1 MAPPNLLLVDGDPVR
16 TPGLRR
22 ALEADGWAVESAK
35 GDELPPMIQQGW
47 RPDLL
52 LVDPEHG
59 AGRFDLIHLLRQRDP
74 QLSVLLLTERDAQ
87 RSIGVGVQGFLERGQ
102 ADGELAA
109 SLRRFRPD
117 RRGKLES
124 EDLFGDLLDDLEDD
138 GGSPGLRLT
147 PPKALPLPL
156 PVLDPEPP
164 KPAAPAPLPLIM
176 PTAPALKQP
185 PPSPRTTA
193 PIPLPQI
200 SRASLTVPP
209 LQPALPPSGPPSGPQ
224 PAMKK
229 DDITLSG
236 ISGVH
241 DPFAWEVQEPDIEVL
256 TPTPSIPKSA
266 SERLPEQP
274 AAPPPPGAEEY
285 GNYFLVDKIA
295 VGGMAELFR
304 AQQRGV
310 QGFQKIVAIKRILP
324 HLVDNEDFVTM
335 FIDEAKLAA
344 QLTHPNIVQIF
355 DLGKAGSSYYIA
367 MEYVNG
373 RDLRTLLRKAKEYGK
388 PFPEAVA
395 AFVTMKVASALDYA
409 HRKRGFDDRELK
421 LVHRDV
427 SPQNVLISTEG
438 AVKLVDFGIA
448 KAATKA
454 SHTVAGALK
463 GKLLYMSP
471 EQALGQPLDN
481 RSDLYSLGLV
491 LFEMLT
497 GERCFQA
504 DSEMGVLEKVRMGKI
519 GDLRAINP
527 EISPEMADLVNQA
540 LHKGVEQRYA
550 SARLLERDLRD
561 LLMKRGHI
569 PAEHDIAEYLE
580 ALLAGPKERVEE
592 VVRTRFPL
600 PTQPVVQPAPVPVA
614 VAMDQAPTL
623 HGKTLAVP
631 PQPLP
636 PPPPASALDHTDPG
650 SAKAAKNLPA
660 WAFALVLAVMV
671 GLALVAWYLFP
682 AR

>member
-1 MAPPNLLLVDGDPVR
+1 MAPPYLLLVDGDPVR

-22 ALEADGWAVESAK
+22 ALEADGWAVQAAK
-35 GDELPPMIQQGW
+35 GDELPAFIQQGW
-47 RPDLL
+47 RPDLM
-52 LVDPEHG
+52 LVDPENG
-59 AGRFDLIHLLRQRDP
+59 LGRFDLVHLLRQRDP
-74 QLSVLLLTERDAQ
+74 QVPVLLMATRDSQ
-87 RSIGVGVQGFLERGQ
+87 RNIGVGVQGFLERNQ
-102 ADGELAA
+102 ADGELTA

-124 EDLFGDLLDDLEDD
+124 EDLFGDLLEALEDD
-138 GGSPGLRLT
+138 TPIVLRTT
-147 PPKALPLPL
+147 PPPGPPPA
-156 PVLDPEPP
+156 PVEEPP
-164 KPAAPAPLPLIM
+164 LKPPPLLQPGQLLRPVAQAPARL
-176 PTAPALKQP
+176 
-185 PPSPRTTA
+185 S
-193 PIPLPQI
+193 
-200 SRASLTVPP
+200 
-209 LQPALPPSGPPSGPQ
+209 PALPPSGPISGQQ
-224 PAMKK
+224 PALKK
-229 DDITLSG
+229 DEITLSG

-241 DPFAWEVQEPDIEVL
+241 DPFTWNDDHIEVL
-256 TPTPSIPKSA
+256 TPTPSIPKAPPS
-266 SERLPEQP
+266 RLPDPEP
-274 AAPPPPGAEEY
+274 APPPAGSEEY
-285 GNYFLVDKIA
+285 GNYFLVEKIA
-295 VGGMAELFR
+295 VGGMAELFK

-324 HLVDNEDFVTM
+324 HLVDNEDFATM

-355 DLGKAGSSYYIA
+355 DLGKAGTSYYIA

-373 RDLRTLLRKAKEYGK
+373 RDLRTLLRKAKEYSK

-427 SPQNVLISTEG
+427 SPQNILISTEG

-471 EQALGQPLDN
+471 EQALGQQLDN

-519 GDLRAINP
+519 GDLRSINP
-527 EISPEMADLVNQA
+527 EISPEMAGIVNRA
-540 LHKGVEQRYA
+540 LHKAVEQRYA

-580 ALLAGPKERVEE
+580 ALLMGPKERVEE
-592 VVRTRFPL
+592 VVRSRFPL
-600 PTQPVVQPAPVPVA
+600 FAALPPSASLVPVA
-614 VAMDQAPTL
+614 VPMDAAPTL
-623 HGKTLAVP
+623 HGRSVAP
-631 PQPLP
+631 PPLLP
-636 PPPPASALDHTDPG
+636 PPPSSALERPRLG
-650 SAKAAKNLPA
+650 SPRTGTGSKNLPG
-660 WAFALVLAVMV
+660 WALALVLAAIV
-671 GLALVAWYLFP
+671 GVALVAWYLFP

>member
-1 MAPPNLLLVDGDPVR
+1 MAPPYLLLVDGDPVR

-22 ALEADGWAVESAK
+22 ALEADGWAVEAAK
-35 GDELPPMIQQGW
+35 GDELPPFIQQGW

-52 LVDPEHG
+52 VVDPEHG
-59 AGRFDLIHLLRQRDP
+59 PGRFDLIHLLRQRNP
-74 QLSVLLLTERDAQ
+74 HLPILLITEREAQ
-87 RSIGVGVQGFLERGQ
+87 RNIGLGVQGFLERTQ
-102 ADGELAA
+102 ADGDLTA

-117 RRGKLES
+117 RQGRMES
-124 EDLFGDLLDDLEDD
+124 EDLFGDLLEDLETDT
-138 GGSPGLRLT
+138 PVELRTT
-147 PPKALPLPL
+147 PPSSLPLPTPPTPL
-156 PVLDPEPP
+156 PI
-164 KPAAPAPLPLIM
+164 PAGLAEEAPLR
-176 PTAPALKQP
+176 P
-185 PPSPRTTA
+185 PPLLKPGQVPSQMAQAGLTTSGQIRA
-193 PIPLPQI
+193 QI
-200 SRASLTVPP
+200 SPSELS
-209 LQPALPPSGPPSGPQ
+209 PALPPSGPISGQ
-224 PAMKK
+224 HPAITK
-229 DDITLSG
+229 DEITLSG

-241 DPFAWEVQEPDIEVL
+241 DPFTWNEDSVEVL
-256 TPTPSIPKSA
+256 TPTPDPA
-266 SERLPEQP
+266 LLAAERMPQE
-274 AAPPPPGAEEY
+274 PPPPPPSGAEEY
-285 GNYFLVDKIA
+285 GNYFLVEKIA
-295 VGGMAELFR
+295 VGGMAELFK

-324 HLVDNEDFVTM
+324 HLVDNEDFATM

-519 GDLRAINP
+519 GDLRTINP
-527 EISPEMADLVNQA
+527 EISVEMAEIVNRA
-540 LHKGVEQRYA
+540 LHKSVEQRYA

-580 ALLAGPKERVEE
+580 AVLLGPKERVEE
-592 VVRTRFPL
+592 VVRSRFPL
-600 PTQPVVQPAPVPVA
+600 PTALPPPPPQVPGAAQDGV
-614 VAMDQAPTL
+614 PTL
-623 HGKTLAVP
+623 YGRSMP
-631 PQPLP
+631 PTPAEPLPPLP
-636 PPPPASALDHTDPG
+636 PPPQSALDPLPEAPRMET
-650 SAKAAKNLPA
+650 SKNLPA
-660 WAFALVLAVMV
+660 WALMLVLAAIIGV
-671 GLALVAWYLFP
+671 ALLAWYLFP
-682 AR
+682 AAR